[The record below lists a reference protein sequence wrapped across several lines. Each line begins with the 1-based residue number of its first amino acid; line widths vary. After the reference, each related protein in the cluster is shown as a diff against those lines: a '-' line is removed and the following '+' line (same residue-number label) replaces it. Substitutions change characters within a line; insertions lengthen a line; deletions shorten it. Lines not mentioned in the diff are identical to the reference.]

1 MSAVEYERLTRDI
14 LPFAV
19 YCGHL
24 DSIRTTGICG
34 NDAGVVP
41 RRVLTDRVVMV
52 YRESRVH
59 GEGHTSVT

>member
-1 MSAVEYERLTRDI
+1 MKGKGKLTRDI
-14 LPFAV
+14 FRVAV

-24 DSIRTTGICG
+24 DSIRNTDICG

-52 YRESRVH
+52 Y
-59 GEGHTSVT
+59 